1 MCECARLASISCQ
14 TVYCIQITYQGCFSR
29 NVPVVNHSTING
41 KAHHS
46 FVFLS
51 RFFFAY
57 FSLHTIFKPL
67 LLWAIHY
74 NWRTNWIG
82 IVCKREK
89 LIVNTWFKCKPKD
102 CLRVNQKLSD
112 STTNSSINGLN
123 NFGGTKSTNFEKH
136 RRNVSEKLNRNNK
149 ILIYQ
154 KKIWIS
160 TMRCGMI
167 FSCKFVTLQ
176 VEWPTEL
183 HYFMTVEKILGSNR
197 TRELSVFVS
206 YSKYN

>member
-1 MCECARLASISCQ
+1 MAEYDSVVVRLTNDGFLILIFNFNCSMLVVWMCARAQRLASISCR

-51 RFFFAY
+51 RFLLLF
-57 FSLHTIFKPL
+57 LHTIFKPL

-89 LIVNTWFKCKPKD
+89 IIVNTWFKCKPKD
-102 CLRVNQKLSD
+102 CLKIYQKLSD
-112 STTNSSINGLN
+112 STTNSSIKGLN
-123 NFGGTKSTNFEKH
+123 NFGEKKNSANFEKH
-136 RRNVSEKLNRNNK
+136 RRNVSEN
-149 ILIYQ
+149 
-154 KKIWIS
+154 
-160 TMRCGMI
+160 
-167 FSCKFVTLQ
+167 
-176 VEWPTEL
+176 
-183 HYFMTVEKILGSNR
+183 
-197 TRELSVFVS
+197 
-206 YSKYN
+206 